1 MSKRSRDAEE
11 DEAGREAAEVAAAPA
26 TELSTSSSTAAVAA
40 ASTTPPP
47 DSASLRYATLWYYLD
62 ATQTTQGPFDHTSM
76 RAWYDAGYIAPTTP
90 CAPSFYG
97 EVPTYFWP
105 VAELYAKAE
114 DGGLGLEHA
123 FCVADEVAARAE
135 AAAAVVSRGPDFLP
149 SEAFDGPRET
159 YVFKADVYG
168 TGYYR
173 DEPPEI
179 TVTSD
184 ILEAEAAERLA
195 KIKAFKSQAGQ
206 DKFDGIGTG

>member
-26 TELSTSSSTAAVAA
+26 TELSTSSSTAAAA
-40 ASTTPPP
+40 ATSTTPPP
-47 DSASLRYATLWYYLD
+47 DSASLRYATLWYYSD

-97 EVPTYFWP
+97 EVPTDFWP

-179 TVTSD
+179 TVTAD